1 MSLIKI
7 IFINAT
13 SITASDYNKILLSKP
28 LWMGIPFEKLLIFQT
43 DSLIC
48 SNSDYSIDEFM
59 SFDYIG
65 SAWERE
71 RPIGLIID
79 GGSGGFSLRDT
90 KLSLEAI
97 NKFTPDIWPGGE
109 DGFFAFHM
117 ELINGSVAKFEDC
130 LKFSTQEFF
139 CAKSYGCHRV
149 ELLSQNE
156 RIAFREYEKNIV
168 SILNNGN
175 SNEYFGPK

>member
-71 RPIGLIID
+71 RPIGLTID

-97 NKFTPDIWPGGE
+97 SKFSSDIWPGGE
-109 DGFFAFHM
+109 DGFF
-117 ELINGSVAKFEDC
+117 C
-130 LKFSTQEFF
+130 LP
-139 CAKSYGCHRV
+139 YGV
-149 ELLSQNE
+149 N
-156 RIAFREYEKNIV
+156 
-168 SILNNGN
+168 
-175 SNEYFGPK
+175 